1 MMKKKVLFISD
12 HGDPLARLGGKQ
24 SGGQN
29 NYVKQL
35 ALALDE
41 LGLNVDVVTH
51 WCNPNTP
58 QIEAFGEN
66 CRVIRIAAGH
76 KGYMNKSEMINIL
89 PAFYREMQDMIPINT
104 YDIVHSHYW
113 ISGLLGLIIKNN
125 YEIPLVHTSH
135 SLGIAKYRG
144 TGKKETTRLHAEK
157 NILRKADTVIA
168 TTTNEKNLIES
179 FAGPKANVVVSSIGV
194 NRDIFY
200 PYARKKRQSVPVFS
214 FAGRLEETKGI
225 VTLLNAFNKLNTQ
238 INEDI
243 KLIVAGGDEDEVDLT
258 TFEPKKKELK
268 EAVRGIEDKVMFVGS
283 KTQEELADIFNRSTA
298 VVVPSY
304 YESFGMVAAEAQ
316 ACGTPVIA
324 SVVGGLQNVVSDGYT
339 GIHVEPKNPDHLL
352 KAMSILS
359 KDIYL
364 AKELGKQAADY
375 SHKAFN
381 WEKIAKQMNM
391 TYERLVGT
399 NELVHASY

>member
-339 GIHVEPKNPDHLL
+339 GIHVESKNPDHLL

>member
-76 KGYMNKSEMINIL
+76 KGYMNKSEMVNIL
-89 PAFYREMQDMIPINT
+89 PAFYREMQDLIPINT

-113 ISGLLGLIIKNN
+113 ISGLLGLVIKNN

-135 SLGIAKYRG
+135 SLAIAKYRG

-157 NILRKADTVIA
+157 NILRKADIVIA
-168 TTTNEKNLIES
+168 TTINEKDLIES
-179 FAGPKANVVVSSIGV
+179 FAGPEANVIVSSIGV
-194 NRDIFY
+194 NQDIFY
-200 PYARKKRQSVPVFS
+200 PYEGKNRPSVPVFS

>member
-1 MMKKKVLFISD
+1 MKKKVLFISD

-41 LGLNVDVVTH
+41 LGLQVDVVTH
-51 WCNPNTP
+51 WSNPHTP
-58 QIEAFGEN
+58 QFESFGEN

-76 KGYMNKSEMINIL
+76 KGYMNKSEMIHIL
-89 PAFYREMQDMIPINT
+89 PEFYREMRDLIPIHT
-104 YDIVHSHYW
+104 YDLVHSHYW
-113 ISGLLGLIIKNN
+113 ISGLLGLGLKIK

-168 TTTNEKNLIES
+168 TTPNEKELIES
-179 FAGPKANVVVSSIGV
+179 FAGPEANVVVSSIGV
-194 NRDIFY
+194 NQDIFH
-200 PYARKKRQSVPVFS
+200 PYKRKRKPKAPVFS
-214 FAGRLEETKGI
+214 YAGRLEETKGI
-225 VTLLNAFNKLNTQ
+225 VTLLNAFNRLNHQIHHDSKLM
-238 INEDI
+238 I
-243 KLIVAGGDEDEVDLT
+243 AGGSENEVDPITLK
-258 TFEPKKKELK
+258 PKKKELQ
-268 EAVRGIEDKVMFVGS
+268 EAVRGIEDKVMFLGP
-283 KTQEELADIFNRSTA
+283 KTQEELADLFNKSTA

-324 SVVGGLQNVVSDGYT
+324 SGVGGLQNVVSDGFT
-339 GIHVEPKNPDHLL
+339 GLHVEPKNPEHLV
-352 KAMSILS
+352 KAMDLLS
-359 KDIYL
+359 KDIIL
-364 AKELGKQAADY
+364 TKELGKQAADY
-375 SHKAFN
+375 AHKAFN
-381 WEKIAKQMNM
+381 WEKIAEQMNM
-391 TYERLVGT
+391 TYERLITT
-399 NELVHASY
+399 NEQVYASY

>member
-1 MMKKKVLFISD
+1 MKKKVLFISD

-35 ALALDE
+35 ALALDQ
-41 LGLNVDVVTH
+41 LGLTIDVVTH
-51 WCNPNTP
+51 WSNPNTP
-58 QIEAFGEN
+58 QIEGFGEN
-66 CRVIRIAAGH
+66 CRVIRIAGGH
-76 KGYMNKSEMINIL
+76 KGYMNKSEMVKIL
-89 PAFYREMQDMIPINT
+89 PAFYKEMKEIIPIDT
-104 YDIVHSHYW
+104 YDIIHSHYW
-113 ISGLLGLIIKNN
+113 ISGLLGLVIKNN
-125 YEIPLVHTSH
+125 FKIPLIHTSH
-135 SLGIAKYRG
+135 SLAIAKYRG

-168 TTTNEKNLIES
+168 TTTNEKDLIES

-194 NRDIFY
+194 NQNIFY
-200 PYARKKRQSVPVFS
+200 PYARKRWRSAPVFS

-225 VTLLNAFNKLNTQ
+225 VTLLQAFKQLNT
-238 INEDI
+238 NLNHDI
-243 KLIVAGGDEDEVDLT
+243 KLIIAGGDDEEVDLVN
-258 TFEPKKKELK
+258 FAPKKKELK
-268 EAVRGIEDKVMFVGS
+268 EAVRGIENNVMFVGS
-283 KTQEELADIFNRSTA
+283 KTQEELADIFNESTA

-324 SVVGGLQNVVSDGYT
+324 SGVGGLQNVVSDGFT
-339 GIHVEPKNPDHLL
+339 GLHVEPKNPDHLL

-359 KDIYL
+359 KDKYL
-364 AKELGKQAADY
+364 AKELGQQAAEY

-381 WEKIAKQMNM
+381 WEKIAKQMDM
-391 TYERLVGT
+391 TYERLIGT
-399 NELVHASY
+399 NEHVHASY

>member
-125 YEIPLVHTSH
+125 YKIPLVHTSH

>member
-113 ISGLLGLIIKNN
+113 ISGLLGLIIKKN

>member
-41 LGLNVDVVTH
+41 LGLSVDVVTH
-51 WCNPNTP
+51 WSNPNTP

-66 CRVIRIAAGH
+66 CRVIRIAARH
-76 KGYMNKSEMINIL
+76 KGYMNKGEMINIL
-89 PAFYREMQDMIPINT
+89 PAFYREMHDLIPINT

-113 ISGLLGLIIKNN
+113 LSGLLGLVIKNN

-135 SLGIAKYRG
+135 SLAIAKYRG

-168 TTTNEKNLIES
+168 TTTNEKDLIES

-200 PYARKKRQSVPVFS
+200 PYERKKRQSVPVFS

-238 INEDI
+238 INYDI
-243 KLIVAGGDEDEVDLT
+243 ELIVAGGDEDEVDLT

-324 SVVGGLQNVVSDGYT
+324 SGVGGLKNVVSDGFT
-339 GIHVEPKNPDHLL
+339 GLHVEPKNPDHLL
-352 KAMSILS
+352 KAMAILS

-364 AKELGKQAADY
+364 AKELGKQAAEY

-391 TYERLVGT
+391 TYERLIGT
-399 NELVHASY
+399 NEHVYASY